1 MEKGFYFYTP
11 SCDWFFVTN
20 QTKKT
25 QKLVEKIDEILKGNC
40 CTYRGTFGTF
50 NLSEMLQPATIEKGE
65 SEKFGVYYNIKGK
78 GFSAGDFLKNKLTQI
93 VRI

>member
-11 SCDWFFVTN
+11 SVDWFFVTN

-25 QKLVEKIDEILKGNC
+25 KQFVEKVNEVLAGNNC
-40 CTYRGTFGTF
+40 NYRGTFGTF
-50 NLSEMLQPATIEKGE
+50 NLSEMLQPATIEKKE
-65 SEKFGVYYNIKGK
+65 SEKFGVYFEIRGK
-78 GFSAGDFLKNKLTQI
+78 DFSAGDFLANKLTQI